1 MVRVDLL
8 SLCALVAVVVVVV
21 AAATATA
28 SVAVVVVLV
37 IVIPHRC
44 LALVFSSIIPFY

>member
-8 SLCALVAVVVVVV
+8 SLCALVAVVVV